1 MPPLTPTI
9 ITRLA
14 PGLPLLWRDERTLQF
29 GLDGD
34 VHIEVDNEWA
44 EPLLARMSRGFRRA
58 SYDVMAHALGAPRA
72 QARDLLGRV
81 EGLLVDESPALPA
94 AWVESIALSD
104 GRCEYRMRE
113 SLADEGVPHGIRSR
127 AHDVGV
133 ILVPGAAAALQ
144 FAPYRR
150 SDVAHLPVAFAP
162 SHVTVG
168 PLVAPGITPCL
179 SCRDANERDRDSTW
193 PRLHAQMIGRDH
205 GPVRAALVAGAGALV
220 AELLASATSLGTS
233 ETVQTPMVRLSADGS
248 REWRSVG
255 FHEECLCRAPS
266 SRSRRGS
273 ATAPAPLVLPNATTT
288 ATGFARLA

>member
-34 VHIEVDNEWA
+34 VRIDVDNEWA

-127 AHDVGV
+127 AQDIGV

-144 FAPYRR
+144 FAPSHHRTSR
-150 SDVAHLPVAFAP
+150 S
-162 SHVTVG
+162 G
-168 PLVAPGITPCL
+168 RW
-179 SCRDANERDRDSTW
+179 SCPDS
-193 PRLHAQMIGRDH
+193 PRA
-205 GPVRAALVAGAGALV
+205 
-220 AELLASATSLGTS
+220 
-233 ETVQTPMVRLSADGS
+233 
-248 REWRSVG
+248 
-255 FHEECLCRAPS
+255 CRAET
-266 SRSRRGS
+266 RTS
-273 ATAPAPLVLPNATTT
+273 ATATAPGRACT
-288 ATGFARLA
+288 RR